1 MPEGL
6 LFFGGR
12 IIFNQM
18 VNNSILLNL
27 IFGALADP
35 TRRDILAR
43 LAKGSATVGEL
54 AEPHQMSLPAVS
66 KHLKVLETAG
76 LITRTRDGRIH
87 HIGLDAKNLRT
98 ATEWMEYYR
107 KFWDDKLD
115 ALQKY
120 LESESKTEGE
130 QK

>member
-1 MPEGL
+1 
-6 LFFGGR
+6 
-12 IIFNQM
+12 M

-35 TRRDILAR
+35 TRRDILAQ

-66 KHLKVLETAG
+66 KHLKVLEAAG
-76 LITRTRDGRIH
+76 LISRTRDGRIH
-87 HIGLDAKNLRT
+87 HIGLDAKNLRE

-107 KFWDDKLD
+107 IFWDDKLS
-115 ALQKY
+115 ALKKY
-120 LESESKTEGE
+120 LENENKTDGE
-130 QK
+130 TS